1 MYEVLNINDFRHILY
16 IIRDNHKKHDSLTH
30 KQVRVYL
37 NCMRDLWSSE
47 EMSYIPD
54 SYYLPSIK
62 FHFFAMSCRISH
74 EKRAFL
80 ASQLLDLLN
89 LLEHPNKSKQQD
101 ILVQLEADQE
111 LIKQQDNLI
120 QEEPDPDDIPFE
132 TGDTPK
138 TSGDIPNGF

>member
-1 MYEVLNINDFRHILY
+1 MYDPLTLDDFEHILY
-16 IIRDNHKKHDSLTH
+16 IIRDNHKKYDSLTH

-37 NCMRDLWSSE
+37 NCMRELWSSE

-62 FHFFAMSCRISH
+62 FHFYAMSCRISH

-89 LLEHPNKSKQQD
+89 LLKQPNKSKQQD
-101 ILVQLEADQE
+101 NLTQIKADQNPT
-111 LIKQQDNLI
+111 QQNLTS
-120 QEEPDPDDIPFE
+120 EENDPDDIPFE
-132 TGDTPK
+132 GGDTSQ
-138 TSGDIPNGF
+138 TANGVPDGF